1 MNTEPN
7 QLGKANF
14 EGYYKDYPEPVPH
27 WGVTNQKRWQ
37 QGGEAAVRKFLEN
50 GLTTDEFINLG
61 MLAIHRQ
68 KMEHIRKCLLSR
80 LAAPMQGSPEVA
92 PEPEWEEAYGDVAK
106 ANGWRW
112 QETEAKSMTGKW
124 HPMDLMYPFQDGR
137 LYRRLKRPTSP
148 KPTSAPRI
156 ETPAGEVEWEE
167 ATGIEAKL
175 NHWDNKT
182 AEWKHP
188 SGHWLASDLKQ
199 FPLGWNF
206 NDGDEY
212 RRPIP
217 RQPAGEVKMSIHTAI
232 RMACESLVSSRDFL
246 AATIIRSMPLEHAK
260 ALEAARSQIEALQAE
275 LAEARREVEQQKQ
288 HVLKYGVVEGKN
300 AHGWKHDFDDLTTR
314 NQHQQETIGRLEKER
329 DEQAEYA
336 FKANVELDKANKELT
351 RLQSQLSAPGGG
363 TLTAEQVYEAQNP
376 GLKFTD
382 AQPLVTAKYI
392 RVADRLN
399 ALLQPV
405 WRKIVPGYPATYPK
419 ESDGESL
426 NGSVLVA
433 YANGYAFTVP
443 WNGISNFPLI
453 VAWMRIPNL
462 PTEQKAE
469 DEPLVTQ
476 LEDSLRCVLPMAKG
490 WCKEHNVGSN
500 QRIVEQAE
508 ARLRASQGAGKEG
521 KQS

>member
-1 MNTEPN
+1 MNTDPN

-27 WGVTNQKRWQ
+27 WPATNQKRWQ
-37 QGGEAAVRKFLEN
+37 TGAGNAIRKFLEGN

-61 MLAIHRQ
+61 MLATHRQ

-232 RMACESLVSSRDFL
+232 RMACESLVSSRDVL
-246 AATIIRSMPLEHAK
+246 GATIIRSMPLEHAK

-314 NQHQQETIGRLEKER
+314 NQQQQETISRLEKER
-329 DEQAEYA
+329 DDL
-336 FKANVELDKANKELT
+336 KNDKAFIQGQLEQSREFVAEGKAKIAS
-351 RLQSQLSAPGGG
+351 LQSQLSARGGG
-363 TLTAEQVYEAQNP
+363 TLTAEDVEEA
-376 GLKFTD
+376 
-382 AQPLVTAKYI
+382 VTPYMAAYPERCKDI
-392 RVADRLN
+392 ADSLN
-399 ALLQPV
+399 ALLSNP
-405 WRKIVPGYPATYPK
+405 WHKIVPGDPATYPK

-433 YANGYAFTVP
+433 YANGYTFTVP

-462 PTEQKAE
+462 PSEQKAE
-469 DEPLVTQ
+469 DEAMKAAWTKFCNENPTLTSPLH
-476 LEDSLRCVLPMAKG
+476 R
-490 WCKEHNVGSN
+490 VGF
-500 QRIVEQAE
+500 E
-508 ARLRASQGAGKEG
+508 AGYIASQGAGKDESR
-521 KQS
+521 KPDAS